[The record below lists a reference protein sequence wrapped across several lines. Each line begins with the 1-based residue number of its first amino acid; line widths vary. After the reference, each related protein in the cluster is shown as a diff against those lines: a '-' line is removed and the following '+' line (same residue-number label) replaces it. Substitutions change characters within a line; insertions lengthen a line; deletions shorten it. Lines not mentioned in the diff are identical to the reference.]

1 MEKNNKNLTIVIVII
16 AIIAL
21 ISCILISCITAGLY
35 LYTTRGNQ
43 SEEVEVLSEPTTK
56 GDITVTNDSESANV
70 ENIEPIE
77 NLELNSQTITD
88 SQREI
93 IEKAEEIRGLSAKG
107 DFNLVF
113 RTQEQLREQLI
124 NDLLENTTEQDF
136 QDENDLMS
144 LLGFIPDGMDLK
156 SFYLDFYSE
165 QIAGFYD
172 TEENRMYLID
182 GGSVTENSL
191 TLAHEYTHFLQFD
204 HFDLEGKLNYNSDYC
219 EDNAEDCLIIDAV
232 LEGDATLT
240 EIMLSAEPDLELYQ
254 ETSSDPETSVFDS
267 APKYYQNY
275 LLFPYQYGYDFVARF
290 YQQGGFD
297 AVNEL
302 YNTPP
307 ESIEQVM
314 HPEKYLKDKP
324 IEVLFDPFQDVI
336 AESCELIYDNVF
348 NEADLLWFLNS
359 AYDENW
365 RLTDRTAKQAAEGW
379 GGGSFQ
385 FARCDG
391 EPIFFAKTVWD
402 TKKDASELYSS
413 LEEYNDKR
421 WTASDRNQYWQGKDG
436 EQIFIEQQDDI
447 VYLMIASESFDPQQ
461 LINLVQSGQSL

>member
-16 AIIAL
+16 AILAL
-21 ISCILISCITAGLY
+21 ISCIVISCFTAGLY
-35 LYTTRGNQ
+35 LFTTREIQ
-43 SEEVEVLSEPTTK
+43 SEEIEVLNEPATK
-56 GDITVTNDSESANV
+56 VDNTVPNESESAN
-70 ENIEPIE
+70 IE

-88 SQREI
+88 SQRKI

-107 DFNLVF
+107 DFNLMF
-113 RTQEQLREQLI
+113 KTQEQLREQLI
-124 NDLLENTTEQDF
+124 NDLLEDTTEQDF
-136 QDENDLMS
+136 QNEHDLMT

-172 TEENRMYLID
+172 KEENRMYLID
-182 GGSVTENSL
+182 GGSATENSL

-204 HFDLEGKLNYNSDYC
+204 HFDLDDTC
-219 EDNAEDCLIIDAV
+219 EDNAEACLIMDAV

-240 EIMLSAEPDLELYQ
+240 ETMLSAEPDLGLYQ
-254 ETSSDPETSVFDS
+254 ETSSDSETSVFDS

-290 YQQGGFD
+290 YQQGRFD

-302 YNTPP
+302 YNNPP

-314 HPEKYLKDKP
+314 HPEKYLTDKP
-324 IEVLFDPFQDVI
+324 IDVLFDPFQDVI
-336 AESCELIYDNVF
+336 AESCELVSDNVL
-348 NEADLLWFLNS
+348 NEADILWLLNS

-365 RLTDRTAKQAAEGW
+365 RLPDRTAKQAAEGW
-379 GGGSFQ
+379 GGGSYQ

-402 TKKDASELYSS
+402 SKNDASQLYSS
-413 LEEYNDKR
+413 LEKYNGQR
-421 WTASDRNQYWQGKDG
+421 WTASDRDQFWQGKDG

-447 VYLMIASESFDPQQ
+447 VYLMIASESFNAQQ

>member
-16 AIIAL
+16 AILAL
-21 ISCILISCITAGLY
+21 ISCIVISCFTAGLY
-35 LYTTRGNQ
+35 LFTTREIQ
-43 SEEVEVLSEPTTK
+43 SEEIEVLNESATK
-56 GDITVTNDSESANV
+56 GEITLPNDSE
-70 ENIEPIE
+70 NI
-77 NLELNSQTITD
+77 ELNSQTITD
-88 SQREI
+88 SQRKI
-93 IEKAEEIRGLSAKG
+93 IEKAEEIRGLSATG

-113 RTQEQLREQLI
+113 KTQEQLREQLI
-124 NDLLENTTEQDF
+124 NDLLEDTTEQDF
-136 QDENDLMS
+136 QNEHDLMT

-172 TEENRMYLID
+172 KEENRMYLID
-182 GGSVTENSL
+182 GGSATENSL

-204 HFDLEGKLNYNSDYC
+204 HFDLDDTC
-219 EDNAEDCLIIDAV
+219 EDNAEACLIMDAV

-240 EIMLSAEPDLELYQ
+240 ETMLSAEPDLGLYQ
-254 ETSSDPETSVFDS
+254 ETSSDSETSVFDS

-290 YQQGGFD
+290 YQQGRFD
-297 AVNEL
+297 AVNEI
-302 YNTPP
+302 YNNPP

-314 HPEKYLKDKP
+314 HPEKYLTDKP
-324 IEVLFDPFQDVI
+324 IDVLFDPFQDVI
-336 AESCELIYDNVF
+336 AESCELVSDNVL
-348 NEADLLWFLNS
+348 NEADILWLLNS

-365 RLTDRTAKQAAEGW
+365 RLPDRTAKQAAEGW
-379 GGGSFQ
+379 GGGSYQ

-391 EPIFFAKTVWD
+391 KPIFFAKTVWD
-402 TKKDASELYSS
+402 SKNDASQLYSS
-413 LEEYNDKR
+413 LEKYNDLR
-421 WTASDRNQYWQGKDG
+421 WIASDRDQYWQGKDG

-447 VYLMIASESFDPQQ
+447 VYLMIASESFNAQQ

>member
-21 ISCILISCITAGLY
+21 ISCIVISCITAGLY
-35 LYTTRGNQ
+35 LFTTREKQ
-43 SEEVEVLSEPTTK
+43 SEEVEVLTEPATK
-56 GDITVTNDSESANV
+56 GENPLPNDSE
-70 ENIEPIE
+70 NI
-77 NLELNSQTITD
+77 ELNSQTITD
-88 SQREI
+88 SQRKI

-113 RTQEQLREQLI
+113 KTQEQLREQLI
-124 NDLLENTTEQDF
+124 NDLLEDTTEQDF
-136 QDENDLMS
+136 QDETDLMT

-182 GGSVTENSL
+182 GGSATENSL

-204 HFDLEGKLNYNSDYC
+204 HFDLDNTC
-219 EDNAEDCLIIDAV
+219 EDNGEDCLIMDAV

-240 EIMLSAEPDLELYQ
+240 ETMLSAEPDLGLYQ

-290 YQQGGFD
+290 YQQGRFD

-314 HPEKYLKDKP
+314 HPEKYLQDKP
-324 IEVLFDPFQDVI
+324 IDVLFDPFQDLI
-336 AESCELIYDNVF
+336 AESCELVSDNVL
-348 NEADLLWFLNS
+348 NEADILWLLNS

-365 RLTDRTAKQAAEGW
+365 RLPDRTAKQAAEGW

-402 TKKDASELYSS
+402 SKNDASQLYSS
-413 LEEYNDKR
+413 LEKYNDQR
-421 WTASDRNQYWQGKDG
+421 WTASDRDQYWQGKDG

-447 VYLMIASESFDPQQ
+447 VYLMIASESFDAQQ